1 MSSSVPV
8 YMQVV
13 QQDVDE
19 ELELDQGGVRAPV
32 RVGLTAALSGKRSFP
47 GSIGPCLMAHM
58 AHSAHVKPPRH
69 WSQPPLVEAKTK
81 KLPTIIG

>member
-8 YMQVV
+8 YMQDV

-19 ELELDQGGVRAPV
+19 ELELDQGGIRAV
-32 RVGLTAALSGKRSFP
+32 RVGLAAAFSDKRSLP
-47 GSIGPCLMAHM
+47 GSIGPCFM

-69 WSQPPLVEAKTK
+69 WFQPPLVDV
-81 KLPTIIG
+81 